1 MKYLTMKNKNVK
13 LHSRNNYFLNCMSE
27 CTYKKKKKYPQK
39 FSKKWHKSIG
49 EVNLARNNY

>member
-13 LHSRNNYFLNCMSE
+13 LHSRSNYFLNYMSE
-27 CTYKKKKKYPQK
+27 CIKKKMYPQK
-39 FSKKWHKSIG
+39 FSKKCHKSIG